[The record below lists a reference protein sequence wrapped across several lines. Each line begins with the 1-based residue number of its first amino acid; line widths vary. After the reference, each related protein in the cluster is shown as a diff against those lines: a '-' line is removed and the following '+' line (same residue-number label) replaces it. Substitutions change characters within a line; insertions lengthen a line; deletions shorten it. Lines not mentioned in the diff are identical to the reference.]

1 MRVAVIGGGAAGLT
15 AAGFAAKLGADVDL
29 YEKNDRC
36 GVKLRITGKGR
47 CNLTNNCTRE
57 EFFDNVVS
65 NPKFLYSAH
74 SAFDPQAV
82 MAFFESLGVPL
93 KTERGRRVFPV
104 SDKASDIAEALICFC
119 RDNGVKT
126 IRKNVKKI
134 IKDGTFSVICSDRAE
149 KYDKVIICTGGLSYP
164 KTGSTG
170 DGYAFAKSFGHTV
183 IQPCPSLVPL
193 ICSDKLCPEC
203 EGLSLKNVTLTVTDT
218 ANGKTVYKEQGEM
231 LFTGNGVSG
240 PLVLS
245 ASAHMKDVKPGKY
258 ALHIDLKPAL
268 DEKTL
273 DSRILSD
280 FSENINKNFSNS
292 LSALLPS
299 KLIAPFVE
307 RTGIDPYKKVNAVTA
322 AERKTVVRTLKDL
335 SLGVSSYAPLSEAV
349 ITRGGVCTKEIYPKT
364 MQSKLIPGL
373 YFAGEVID
381 VDAYTG
387 GYNLQIAFCT
397 AYAAANGLY
406 SEK

>member
-1 MRVAVIGGGAAGLT
+1 MRLAVIGGGAAGLT
-15 AAGFAAKLGADVDL
+15 AAGFAASYGASVDL

-47 CNLTNNCTRE
+47 CNVTNNCTKE

-65 NPKFLYSAH
+65 NPKFLYSAY
-74 SAFDPQAV
+74 SNFDSQAV
-82 MAFFESLGVPL
+82 MSFFGSLGVPL

-104 SDKASDIAEALICFC
+104 SDKAADIVEALIGFC
-119 RDNGVKT
+119 RKNGVKT
-126 IRKNVKKI
+126 VRKNVKKI
-134 IKDGTFSVICSDRAE
+134 VKNGLFAVVCSDRTE
-149 KYDKVIICTGGLSYP
+149 YYDKVVIATGGVSYP

-170 DGYAFAKSFGHTV
+170 DGYTFAKSFGHTV
-183 IQPCPSLVPL
+183 TPPQPSLVPL
-193 ICSDKLCPEC
+193 VCEDKLCREC
-203 EGLSLKNVTLTVTDT
+203 EGLSLRNVTLTCTD
-218 ANGKTVYKEQGEM
+218 AASGRAVYKEQGEM
-231 LFTGNGVSG
+231 LFTSNGVSG

-245 ASAHMKDVKPGKY
+245 ASAHMKNADAGRY

-280 FSENINKNFSNS
+280 FAENINKNFSNS
-292 LSALLPS
+292 CSALLPS

-322 AERKTVVRTLKDL
+322 AERKKIVSLLKDL
-335 SLGVSSYAPLSEAV
+335 TLTVRSFAPIAEAV
-349 ITRGGVCTKEIYPKT
+349 VTRGGVSVKEIDPRS
-364 MQSKLIPGL
+364 MQSKLVPGL

-397 AYAAANGLY
+397 AHAAARGVMN
-406 SEK
+406 E

>member
-15 AAGFAAKLGADVDL
+15 AAGHAAKLGADVDL

-65 NPKFLYSAH
+65 NPKFLYSAF

-104 SDKASDIAEALICFC
+104 SDKASDIVEALIGFC

-126 IRKNVKKI
+126 VRKNVKKI
-134 IKDGTFSVICSDRAE
+134 LKDGTFSVVCSDRAE
-149 KYDKVIICTGGLSYP
+149 SYDKVIVCTGGVSYP

-170 DGYAFAKSFGHTV
+170 DGYAFASSFGHTL
-183 IQPCPSLVPL
+183 IPPKPSLVPL
-193 ICSDKLCPEC
+193 YCPDKLCPEC
-203 EGLSLKNVTLTVTDT
+203 EGLSLKNVMLTVTDN
-218 ANGKTVYKEQGEM
+218 ASGKTVYKEQGEM
-231 LFTGNGVSG
+231 LFTGSGVSG

-245 ASAHMKDVKPGKY
+245 ASAHMKDAAPGRY
-258 ALHIDLKPAL
+258 SLHIDLKPAL

-273 DSRILSD
+273 DQRILSD
-280 FSENINKNFSNS
+280 FSGNINKNFSNS

-299 KLIAPFVE
+299 KLIAPFIE
-307 RTGIDPYKKVNAVTA
+307 RTGVDPYKKVNAVTA

-335 SLGVSSYAPLSEAV
+335 SLDVTSYAPLSEAV
-349 ITRGGVCTKEIYPKT
+349 VTRGGVCTKEIDPKT
-364 MQSKLIPGL
+364 MQSKLVPGL

-397 AYAAANGLY
+397 AYAAANGLF

>member
-1 MRVAVIGGGAAGLT
+1 MRLAVIGGGAAGLV

-65 NPKFLYSAH
+65 NPKFLYSAY

-104 SDKASDIAEALICFC
+104 SDKASDIADALIGFC
-119 RDNGVKT
+119 RENGVRT
-126 IRKNVKKI
+126 VRKNVRKI
-134 IKDGTFSVICSDRAE
+134 IKNETFSVVCSDRAE
-149 KYDKVIICTGGLSYP
+149 KYDKVIVCTGGVSYP

-170 DGYAFAKSFGHTV
+170 DGYAFAKAFGHTV
-183 IQPCPSLVPL
+183 IPPAPSLVPL
-193 ICSDKLCPEC
+193 WCEEPLCAEC
-203 EGLSLKNVTLTVTDT
+203 EGLSLKNVTLTVTEGE
-218 ANGKTVYKEQGEM
+218 NGKTVYKEQGEM
-231 LFTGNGVSG
+231 LFTKNGVSG

-245 ASAHMKDVKPGKY
+245 ASAHMKDTAPGKY
-258 ALHIDLKPAL
+258 TLHIDLKPAL

-280 FSENINKNFSNS
+280 FSDNINKNFSNS

-299 KLIAPFVE
+299 KLIAPFIV
-307 RTGIDPYKKVNAVTA
+307 RTGVDPYKKVNAVTA
-322 AERKTVVRTLKDL
+322 AERKTVVKTLKDL
-335 SLGVSSYAPLSEAV
+335 TLTVKSYAPLSEAV
-349 ITRGGVCTKEIYPKT
+349 ITRGGVSTKEIDPKT
-364 MQSKLIPGL
+364 MQSKIVPGL

-397 AYAAANGLY
+397 AYAAANGIF

>member
-1 MRVAVIGGGAAGLT
+1 MRVAVIGGGAAGLI

-65 NPKFLYSAH
+65 NPKFLYSSF

-82 MAFFESLGVPL
+82 MSFFESLGVPL

-104 SDKASDIAEALICFC
+104 SDRAADIAEALTAFC
-119 RDNGVKT
+119 RRNGVKT
-126 IRKNVKKI
+126 VRKNVKKI
-134 IKDGTFSVICSDRAE
+134 TKSEAFSVICSDRSE
-149 KYDKVIICTGGLSYP
+149 KYDKVVICTGGLSYP

-170 DGYAFAKSFGHTV
+170 DGYAFAKAFGHTV
-183 IQPCPSLVPL
+183 VPPAPSLVPL
-193 ICSDKLCPEC
+193 VCKDALCAGC
-203 EGLSLKNVTLTVTDT
+203 EGLSLRNVALAVTDDT
-218 ANGKTVYKEQGEM
+218 DGKTVYKEQGEM
-231 LFTGNGVSG
+231 LFTKNGVSG

-245 ASAHMKDVKPGKY
+245 ASAHMENAASRKY
-258 ALHIDLKPAL
+258 TLHIDLKPAL

-273 DSRILSD
+273 DQRILSD
-280 FSENINKNFSNS
+280 FSGNINKNFSNS
-292 LSALLPS
+292 LSGLLPS
-299 KLIAPFVE
+299 KLIAPFIE

-322 AERKTVVRTLKDL
+322 AERKTVVRLLKDL
-335 SLGVSSYAPLSEAV
+335 TLEVTSYAPIAEAV
-349 ITRGGVCTKEIYPKT
+349 ITRGGVCTKEIDPKT
-364 MQSKLIPGL
+364 MQSKLVPGL

-397 AYAAANGLY
+397 ACAAANGLF